1 MSRKV
6 NQVMKTGRS
15 FSNNN
20 DQACRMNSRG
30 YSLEY
35 RRAEQIGL
43 EVEKKTKN
51 GMRFYALIFL
61 EAVDSREAPI
71 KITSLSVLRFWM
83 IDAMSKPE
91 KNQAILDK

>member
-15 FSNNN
+15 FSNYN

-30 YSLEY
+30 DSLEY

-43 EVEKKTKN
+43 EVEGKKN

>member
-30 YSLEY
+30 DSLEY
-35 RRAEQIGL
+35 RRTEQIGL
-43 EVEKKTKN
+43 EVLKKN